1 MPQNADKTRHG
12 VGAAD
17 AAKAVN
23 TVKDAK
29 AAKAVKA
36 NDKTPKKKASPE
48 SLSAFVDKITGSNTQ
63 RISEALGEGFVRL
76 KLGEAEKRQ
85 ALQDIRCAEDAVIE
99 MLRNSRDAG
108 ANVIFVATHKADN
121 FRYLTIL
128 DNGEGIPASFHKTIF
143 EPRVTTK
150 LDSASMD
157 EWGIHGRGMA
167 LFSISANADL
177 AEVSAS
183 AKGEGSAIKVL
194 INLENLGEVKDQS
207 TLPDFVTDEES
218 EKILGPGPNNIYKT
232 CGSFALSEGGD
243 SLTFV
248 GSDAEIVSSVRAFFS
263 SSKGK
268 GRFPDAP
275 SESRFG
281 ILTPLMDA
289 QDGEALVKAAD
300 FLGLS
305 ISERNAQR
313 ILAGEVKPV
322 PDILRR
328 IKNKPKTKKTK
339 SAVSNQALLDIARN
353 KRKIKITDE
362 DRDQILEALSQDLLE
377 FSERYYMR
385 QTKDPKFAFR
395 NGHLR
400 LDYYFDIDTDV

>member
-1 MPQNADKTRHG
+1 MPQNLDKTRKRAE
-12 VGAAD
+12 AAD
-17 AAKAVN
+17 TAKAAN
-23 TVKDAK
+23 ILKGAK
-29 AAKAVKA
+29 SAKAVKA
-36 NDKTPKKKASPE
+36 TNKTQDKIASSE

-85 ALQDIRCAEDAVIE
+85 ALQDIRCTEDAVIE

-108 ANVIFVATHKADN
+108 ANLIFVATHKADN
-121 FRYLTIL
+121 LRYLTIL
-128 DNGEGIPASFHKTIF
+128 DNGVGIPSSFHKTIF

-183 AKGEGSAIKVL
+183 AKGEGTAIKVL

-207 TLPDFVTDEES
+207 TLPDFATDEEG

-248 GSDAEIVSSVRAFFS
+248 GSDAEIVSSIRTLFTSAQ
-263 SSKGK
+263 GK

-281 ILTPLMDA
+281 ILTPLIDA
-289 QDGEALVKAAD
+289 PDGEALAKAAD
-300 FLGLS
+300 ALGLS

-328 IKNKPKTKKTK
+328 IKNKPKGKKTK
-339 SAVSNQALLDIARN
+339 SAGSNQALLDIARN
-353 KRKIKITDE
+353 KRKIKLTHE
-362 DRDQILEALSQDLLE
+362 DRDQILEAVSQDLLE
-377 FSERYYMR
+377 FSERYYMH
-385 QTKDPKFAFR
+385 QTKNPNIAFR